1 MDERAAT
8 YFGNK
13 GYTIYKENL
22 DIEEQ
27 ELIRK
32 ELTVSP
38 YVPKNSPQQPTSF
51 PVYRESSKKMY
62 LPRFYGYKNYGEP
75 EEVRVSEGEKIN
87 LKFSGSLRAKQV
99 PVVEKYMEHIKTNG
113 CGLLALHTGFGKCLA
128 KGTPIML
135 SNGKIK
141 NVEKIKVGDKLMG
154 DDSTPRTVLSLA
166 RGREMMYDVI
176 PTKGDKYTV
185 NESHILSLRCSYGN
199 GNKNYI
205 KGKIIDIEVIDFLK
219 LPKTIKNHLLKGY
232 RVPIHFTKQKVE
244 LDPYILGY
252 WLGDGTSRSPE
263 ITTIDEPVIKYF
275 KMYCQE
281 QGLFLKQGTERN
293 HISYRMSFG
302 KKNRKGISGS
312 GGKNPVLNMLK
323 LYNLI
328 NNKHIPYIY
337 KCNSKSIRLEL
348 LAGIIDSDGYYNK
361 GCYDIVQKN
370 EKLLDDII
378 YVARSL
384 GFAAYKKKCHKS
396 CMYKGEKKTGTY
408 YITSIHG
415 DGIEYIPV
423 KLERKKAS
431 KRKQIKNVLNT
442 GIKLVKKEVDEYF
455 GFEIDG
461 NRRFVLGDFTVTH
474 NTCLGLNIISRIN
487 LKTLIIVHKE
497 FLLRQWIERIEQ
509 FLPDARVGRIQA
521 QVIDVED
528 KDIVICMLQSL
539 SMKKYP
545 QELFNEY
552 GLTIVDECFPFKTK
566 IHTSNGPMNIGS
578 LYEKWR
584 KNEVLPKILSF
595 NRETNSFEYKN
606 MTHVW
611 RKERKDLIKI
621 KMSKKVINCTPEHK
635 ILTVNGYIE
644 ANKLKIGDLIISK
657 YDKTHIDN
665 IISYGLNEDQLQ
677 IIYGSYLGDGN
688 IEITKKNRYRLRI
701 IHCEKQKE
709 YCQWKAK
716 MFGIKKM
723 TYIEKNG
730 YSQKPAYR
738 FQTKIFDLHDNI
750 PKNTKTVPDWIIDKI
765 DAKGIAIW
773 FMDDGSTMKKN
784 NKRGYISI
792 YCSIHSNNFNYET
805 HEKFVKKFKEYD
817 IECKISKTKK
827 YYYLRFNK
835 ENSSKLIN
843 LIKPYIH
850 ESMIYKINNRC
861 ENYNWCDKFLDY
873 GLLKVSEINYFENK
887 GTYSCNK
894 PYVYDIEVKD
904 NHNFIIGTKTPKQY
918 IDGPV
923 VSNCH
928 HISSEVFS
936 KALFKVVSKYMLGL
950 SATVKRKDGLTHV
963 IKMFLGDI
971 VCKIERK
978 GEDKVTVKAINY
990 VSNDEEFN
998 EVAYDWRGR
1007 VKYTTMIK
1015 KICEFNDRSEF
1026 ILKVLKDI
1034 IDRDTENKAQIMVL
1048 AHNKSVLKYL
1058 HDAIKDRNYSSVGYY
1073 VGGMKEKD
1081 LKISEG
1087 KKVIIATYAMAEEG
1101 LDIKTLTTLLM
1112 ATPRVDVT
1120 QAVGRILRMKHDNTE
1135 VYDIL
1140 DQHALFQRHWKKRR
1154 AFYKKQKFKILTT
1167 TNTDYFNDKW
1177 DCIFDAEKNVKK
1189 KSKFPSQT
1197 NSSKDTISIKTEPL
1211 LIGKCLIDL

>member
-1 MDERAAT
+1 MDEKPAT

-22 DIEEQ
+22 ELEEQ

-38 YVPKNSPQQPTSF
+38 YVPKNSPQQPISF
-51 PVYRESSKKMY
+51 PVYRESSKKIY
-62 LPRFYGYKNYGEP
+62 LPRYYGYKNYGEP
-75 EEVRVSEGEKIN
+75 EEMRVSPGKKIN
-87 LKFSGSLRAKQV
+87 LKFSGSLRPKQV
-99 PVVEKYMEHIKTNG
+99 PVVEKYMEHIKTSG
-113 CGLLALHTGFGKCLA
+113 GGLLALHTGFGKCLA
-128 KGTPIML
+128 RGTSIML

-141 NVEKIKVGDKLMG
+141 KVENIKVGDKLMG

-281 QGLFLKQGTERN
+281 QGLFLKQGLGRN
-293 HISYRMSFG
+293 NISYRMSFG

-328 NNKHIPYIY
+328 NNKHIPHIY

-348 LAGIIDSDGYYNK
+348 LAGIIDSCGYNKGCYDK

-384 GFAAYKKKCHKS
+384 GFAAYKKKCHTS
-396 CMYKGEKKTGTY
+396 CMYKEAY
-408 YITSIHG
+408 YRTSIHG
-415 DGIEYIPV
+415 YGIEYIPV
-423 KLERKKAS
+423 KLVRKAS

-474 NTCLGLNIISRIN
+474 NTCIGLNIISRIN

-497 FLLRQWIERIEQ
+497 FLLRQWVERIEQ

-521 QVIDVED
+521 KIIDVED

-539 SMKKYP
+539 SMKEYS

-552 GLTIVDECFPFKTK
+552 GLTIVDEC
-566 IHTSNGPMNIGS
+566 
-578 LYEKWR
+578 
-584 KNEVLPKILSF
+584 
-595 NRETNSFEYKN
+595 
-606 MTHVW
+606 
-611 RKERKDLIKI
+611 
-621 KMSKKVINCTPEHK
+621 
-635 ILTVNGYIE
+635 
-644 ANKLKIGDLIISK
+644 
-657 YDKTHIDN
+657 
-665 IISYGLNEDQLQ
+665 
-677 IIYGSYLGDGN
+677 
-688 IEITKKNRYRLRI
+688 
-701 IHCEKQKE
+701 
-709 YCQWKAK
+709 
-716 MFGIKKM
+716 
-723 TYIEKNG
+723 
-730 YSQKPAYR
+730 
-738 FQTKIFDLHDNI
+738 
-750 PKNTKTVPDWIIDKI
+750 
-765 DAKGIAIW
+765 
-773 FMDDGSTMKKN
+773 
-784 NKRGYISI
+784 
-792 YCSIHSNNFNYET
+792 
-805 HEKFVKKFKEYD
+805 
-817 IECKISKTKK
+817 
-827 YYYLRFNK
+827 
-835 ENSSKLIN
+835 
-843 LIKPYIH
+843 
-850 ESMIYKINNRC
+850 
-861 ENYNWCDKFLDY
+861 
-873 GLLKVSEINYFENK
+873 
-887 GTYSCNK
+887 
-894 PYVYDIEVKD
+894 
-904 NHNFIIGTKTPKQY
+904 
-918 IDGPV
+918 
-923 VSNCH
+923 H

-936 KALFKVVSKYMLGL
+936 RSLFKVVSKYMLGL
-950 SATVKRKDGLTHV
+950 SATVKRKDRLTYV

-978 GEDKVTVKAINY
+978 GEDKVTVKCINY
-990 VSNDEEFN
+990 ISNNAEFN
-998 EVAYDWRGR
+998 EVAYDYRGM
-1007 VKYTTMIK
+1007 VKYSTMIK
-1015 KICEFNDRSEF
+1015 KICEFKDRSEF
-1026 ILKVLKDI
+1026 ILIVLKDI

-1058 HDAIKDRNYSSVGYY
+1058 HDAIKERNYSSVGYY

-1081 LKISEG
+1081 LKISEK

-1140 DQHALFQRHWKKRR
+1140 DQHALFQRHWKKRKT
-1154 AFYKKQKFKILTT
+1154 FYRKQKFKILTT
-1167 TNTDYFNDKW
+1167 TCHEYLDGKW
-1177 DCIFDAEKNVKK
+1177 DCIFDAEKKASKK
-1189 KSKFPSQT
+1189 ARRAK
-1197 NSSKDTISIKTEPL
+1197 NPL
-1211 LIGKCLIDL
+1211 LTGKCLID

>member
-1 MDERAAT
+1 MDDKPAT

-22 DIEEQ
+22 EIKEQ

-38 YVPKNSPQQPTSF
+38 YVPKNSLQQPKSF

-62 LPRFYGYKNYGEP
+62 LPRFYGYKNYGVP
-75 EEVRVSEGEKIN
+75 EEIRVSSGKKIN
-87 LKFSGSLRAKQV
+87 LKFSGSLRPKQV

-113 CGLLALHTGFGKCLA
+113 CGLLALHTGFGK
-128 KGTPIML
+128 
-135 SNGKIK
+135 
-141 NVEKIKVGDKLMG
+141 
-154 DDSTPRTVLSLA
+154 
-166 RGREMMYDVI
+166 
-176 PTKGDKYTV
+176 
-185 NESHILSLRCSYGN
+185 
-199 GNKNYI
+199 
-205 KGKIIDIEVIDFLK
+205 
-219 LPKTIKNHLLKGY
+219 
-232 RVPIHFTKQKVE
+232 
-244 LDPYILGY
+244 
-252 WLGDGTSRSPE
+252 
-263 ITTIDEPVIKYF
+263 
-275 KMYCQE
+275 
-281 QGLFLKQGTERN
+281 
-293 HISYRMSFG
+293 
-302 KKNRKGISGS
+302 
-312 GGKNPVLNMLK
+312 
-323 LYNLI
+323 
-328 NNKHIPYIY
+328 
-337 KCNSKSIRLEL
+337 
-348 LAGIIDSDGYYNK
+348 
-361 GCYDIVQKN
+361 
-370 EKLLDDII
+370 
-378 YVARSL
+378 
-384 GFAAYKKKCHKS
+384 
-396 CMYKGEKKTGTY
+396 
-408 YITSIHG
+408 
-415 DGIEYIPV
+415 
-423 KLERKKAS
+423 
-431 KRKQIKNVLNT
+431 
-442 GIKLVKKEVDEYF
+442 
-455 GFEIDG
+455 
-461 NRRFVLGDFTVTH
+461 
-474 NTCLGLNIISRIN
+474 TCLGLNIISRIN

-497 FLLRQWIERIEQ
+497 FLLRQWVERIEQ

-539 SMKKYP
+539 SMKEYP
-545 QELFNEY
+545 RELFNEY

-584 KNEVLPKILSF
+584 KNEELPKILSF

-606 MTHVW
+606 MTYAW

-665 IISYGLNEDQLQ
+665 IISNGLNEDQLQ

-688 IEITKKNRYRLRI
+688 IGITKKNRYRLRI
-701 IHCEKQKE
+701 IHGEKQKE

-738 FQTKIFDLHDNI
+738 FQTKIFDLRDNI

-805 HEKFVKKFKEYD
+805 HKKFVKKFKEYD

-936 KALFKVVSKYMLGL
+936 RALFKIVSKYMLGL
-950 SATVKRKDGLTHV
+950 SATVKRKDGLTRV
-963 IKMFLGDI
+963 IKMFLGEI

-978 GEDKVTVKAINY
+978 GEDKVTVKGINFI
-990 VSNDEEFN
+990 SDNEEFN
-998 EVAYDWRGR
+998 EIARDWRGR

-1034 IDRDTENKAQIMVL
+1034 INKDTENKAQIMIL

-1058 HDAIKDRNYSSVGYY
+1058 HDSIKDRNYSSVGYY

-1167 TNTDYFNDKW
+1167 TNTEYFNDKW
-1177 DCIFDAEKNVKK
+1177 DCIFDAEKKISKNKGKK
-1189 KSKFPSQT
+1189 KYKST
-1197 NSSKDTISIKTEPL
+1197 NSSKETISIKTDPL
-1211 LIGKCLIDL
+1211 LIGKCLID

>member
-1 MDERAAT
+1 MSHEKSAT

-22 DIEEQ
+22 EVEEQ

-38 YVPKNSPQQPTSF
+38 YVPKNSPHQPTTF
-51 PVYRESSKKMY
+51 PVYRESKKKMY
-62 LPRFYGYKNYGEP
+62 LPRFYGYKNYGDP
-75 EEVRVSEGEKIN
+75 EEVRVSEGKKIN
-87 LKFSGSLRAKQV
+87 LKFSGSLRPKQV
-99 PVVEKYMEHIKTNG
+99 PVVEKYMEHIKTSG
-113 CGLLALHTGFGKCLA
+113 GGLLALHTGFGK
-128 KGTPIML
+128 
-135 SNGKIK
+135 
-141 NVEKIKVGDKLMG
+141 
-154 DDSTPRTVLSLA
+154 
-166 RGREMMYDVI
+166 
-176 PTKGDKYTV
+176 
-185 NESHILSLRCSYGN
+185 
-199 GNKNYI
+199 
-205 KGKIIDIEVIDFLK
+205 
-219 LPKTIKNHLLKGY
+219 
-232 RVPIHFTKQKVE
+232 
-244 LDPYILGY
+244 
-252 WLGDGTSRSPE
+252 
-263 ITTIDEPVIKYF
+263 
-275 KMYCQE
+275 
-281 QGLFLKQGTERN
+281 
-293 HISYRMSFG
+293 
-302 KKNRKGISGS
+302 
-312 GGKNPVLNMLK
+312 
-323 LYNLI
+323 
-328 NNKHIPYIY
+328 
-337 KCNSKSIRLEL
+337 
-348 LAGIIDSDGYYNK
+348 
-361 GCYDIVQKN
+361 
-370 EKLLDDII
+370 
-378 YVARSL
+378 
-384 GFAAYKKKCHKS
+384 
-396 CMYKGEKKTGTY
+396 
-408 YITSIHG
+408 
-415 DGIEYIPV
+415 
-423 KLERKKAS
+423 
-431 KRKQIKNVLNT
+431 
-442 GIKLVKKEVDEYF
+442 
-455 GFEIDG
+455 
-461 NRRFVLGDFTVTH
+461 
-474 NTCLGLNIISRIN
+474 TCLGLNIISRIN

-539 SMKKYP
+539 SMKEYP

-584 KNEVLPKILSF
+584 KNEELPKILSF

-606 MTHVW
+606 MTYAW

-665 IISYGLNEDQLQ
+665 IISNGLNEDQLQ

-688 IEITKKNRYRLRI
+688 IGITKKNRYRLRI
-701 IHCEKQKE
+701 IHGEKQKE

-738 FQTKIFDLHDNI
+738 FQTKIFDLRDNI

-805 HEKFVKKFKEYD
+805 HKKFVKKFKEYD

-936 KALFKVVSKYMLGL
+936 RALFKIVSKYMLGL
-950 SATVKRKDGLTHV
+950 SATVKRKDGLTYV
-963 IKMFLGDI
+963 IKMFLGEV

-978 GEDKVTVKAINY
+978 GEDKVTVKGINY
-990 VSNDEEFN
+990 ISDNEEFN

-1007 VKYTTMIK
+1007 VKYSTMIK
-1015 KICEFNDRSEF
+1015 KICEFTDRTEF

-1034 IDRDTENKAQIMVL
+1034 VDRDTENKAQIMVL
-1048 AHNKSVLKYL
+1048 AHNKSVLKYI

-1120 QAVGRILRMKHDNTE
+1120 QAVGRILRTKHDNTE

-1167 TNTDYFNDKW
+1167 SNMYYLDDKW
-1177 DCIFDAEKNVKK
+1177 NTVFDPEKNIKK
-1189 KSKFPSQT
+1189 GKKGKLKQT
-1197 NSSKDTISIKTEPL
+1197 NLSTMSTDPL
-1211 LIGKCLIDL
+1211 LIGKCLIE

>member
-1 MDERAAT
+1 MDDETPAT

-22 DIEEQ
+22 EIKEQ
-27 ELIRK
+27 DLIRK

-38 YVPKNSPQQPTSF
+38 YVPKNSPQPAVSF
-51 PVYRESSKKMY
+51 PVYRESQKKLY

-75 EEVRVSEGEKIN
+75 EEIRVSQGKKIN
-87 LKFSGSLRAKQV
+87 LKFSGSLRPKQV
-99 PVVEKYMEHIKTNG
+99 PIVEKYMEHIKTKG
-113 CGLLALHTGFGKCLA
+113 GGLLALHTGFGK
-128 KGTPIML
+128 
-135 SNGKIK
+135 
-141 NVEKIKVGDKLMG
+141 
-154 DDSTPRTVLSLA
+154 
-166 RGREMMYDVI
+166 
-176 PTKGDKYTV
+176 
-185 NESHILSLRCSYGN
+185 
-199 GNKNYI
+199 
-205 KGKIIDIEVIDFLK
+205 
-219 LPKTIKNHLLKGY
+219 
-232 RVPIHFTKQKVE
+232 
-244 LDPYILGY
+244 
-252 WLGDGTSRSPE
+252 
-263 ITTIDEPVIKYF
+263 
-275 KMYCQE
+275 
-281 QGLFLKQGTERN
+281 
-293 HISYRMSFG
+293 
-302 KKNRKGISGS
+302 
-312 GGKNPVLNMLK
+312 
-323 LYNLI
+323 
-328 NNKHIPYIY
+328 
-337 KCNSKSIRLEL
+337 
-348 LAGIIDSDGYYNK
+348 
-361 GCYDIVQKN
+361 
-370 EKLLDDII
+370 
-378 YVARSL
+378 
-384 GFAAYKKKCHKS
+384 
-396 CMYKGEKKTGTY
+396 
-408 YITSIHG
+408 
-415 DGIEYIPV
+415 
-423 KLERKKAS
+423 
-431 KRKQIKNVLNT
+431 
-442 GIKLVKKEVDEYF
+442 
-455 GFEIDG
+455 
-461 NRRFVLGDFTVTH
+461 
-474 NTCLGLNIISRIN
+474 TCLGLNIISRIN

-521 QVIDVED
+521 KVIDVED

-584 KNEVLPKILSF
+584 KNEELPKILSF

-606 MTHVW
+606 MTHAW

-657 YDKTHIDN
+657 YDKHIDN

-688 IEITKKNRYRLRI
+688 IGITKKNRYRLRI
-701 IHCEKQKE
+701 IHGEKQKE

-716 MFGIKKM
+716 MFGIKKL

-904 NHNFIIGTKTPKQY
+904 NHNFIIGTNTPKQY

-936 KALFKVVSKYMLGL
+936 RALFKIVSKYMLGL
-950 SATVKRKDGLTHV
+950 SATVKRKDGLTYV
-963 IKMFLGDI
+963 IKMFLGDV

-990 VSNDEEFN
+990 ISSDEEFN
-998 EVAYDWRGR
+998 KIAYDWRGR

-1026 ILKVLKDI
+1026 ILKVIKDI
-1034 IDRDTENKAQIMVL
+1034 IERDTENKAQIMIL
-1048 AHNKSVLKYL
+1048 AHNKSVLKYI

-1167 TNTDYFNDKW
+1167 TNIGYFNDNW
-1177 DCIFDAEKNVKK
+1177 ECIFDAEKNVKK
-1189 KSKFPSQT
+1189 
-1197 NSSKDTISIKTEPL
+1197 TISKRSISSTINIQTDPL
-1211 LIGKCLIDL
+1211 LTGKCLIDL

>member
-1 MDERAAT
+1 MDDETPAT

-22 DIEEQ
+22 EIKEQ
-27 ELIRK
+27 DLIRK

-38 YVPKNSPQQPTSF
+38 YVPKNSPQPAVSF
-51 PVYRESSKKMY
+51 PVYRESQKKLY

-75 EEVRVSEGEKIN
+75 EEIRVSQGKKIN
-87 LKFSGSLRAKQV
+87 LKFSGSLRPKQV
-99 PVVEKYMEHIKTNG
+99 PIVEKYMEHIKTKG
-113 CGLLALHTGFGKCLA
+113 GGLLALHTGFGK
-128 KGTPIML
+128 
-135 SNGKIK
+135 
-141 NVEKIKVGDKLMG
+141 
-154 DDSTPRTVLSLA
+154 
-166 RGREMMYDVI
+166 
-176 PTKGDKYTV
+176 
-185 NESHILSLRCSYGN
+185 
-199 GNKNYI
+199 
-205 KGKIIDIEVIDFLK
+205 
-219 LPKTIKNHLLKGY
+219 
-232 RVPIHFTKQKVE
+232 
-244 LDPYILGY
+244 
-252 WLGDGTSRSPE
+252 
-263 ITTIDEPVIKYF
+263 
-275 KMYCQE
+275 
-281 QGLFLKQGTERN
+281 
-293 HISYRMSFG
+293 
-302 KKNRKGISGS
+302 
-312 GGKNPVLNMLK
+312 
-323 LYNLI
+323 
-328 NNKHIPYIY
+328 
-337 KCNSKSIRLEL
+337 
-348 LAGIIDSDGYYNK
+348 
-361 GCYDIVQKN
+361 
-370 EKLLDDII
+370 
-378 YVARSL
+378 
-384 GFAAYKKKCHKS
+384 
-396 CMYKGEKKTGTY
+396 
-408 YITSIHG
+408 
-415 DGIEYIPV
+415 
-423 KLERKKAS
+423 
-431 KRKQIKNVLNT
+431 
-442 GIKLVKKEVDEYF
+442 
-455 GFEIDG
+455 
-461 NRRFVLGDFTVTH
+461 
-474 NTCLGLNIISRIN
+474 TCLGLNIISRIN

-521 QVIDVED
+521 KVIDVED

-584 KNEVLPKILSF
+584 KNEELPKILSF

-606 MTHVW
+606 MTHAW

-657 YDKTHIDN
+657 YDKHIDN

-688 IEITKKNRYRLRI
+688 IGITKKNRYRLRI
-701 IHCEKQKE
+701 IHGEKQKE

-716 MFGIKKM
+716 MFGIKKL

-738 FQTKIFDLHDNI
+738 FQTKIFDLRDNI

-773 FMDDGSTMKKN
+773 FMDNGSTMKK

-904 NHNFIIGTKTPKQY
+904 NHNFIIGTNTPKQY

-936 KALFKVVSKYMLGL
+936 RALFKIVSKYMLGL
-950 SATVKRKDGLTHV
+950 SATVKRKDGLTYV
-963 IKMFLGDI
+963 IKMFLGDV

-990 VSNDEEFN
+990 ISSDEEFN
-998 EVAYDWRGR
+998 KIAYDWRGR

-1026 ILKVLKDI
+1026 ILKVIKDI
-1034 IDRDTENKAQIMVL
+1034 IERDTENKAQIMIL
-1048 AHNKSVLKYL
+1048 AHNKSVLKYI

-1167 TNTDYFNDKW
+1167 TNIGYFNDNW
-1177 DCIFDAEKNVKK
+1177 ECIFDAEKNVKK
-1189 KSKFPSQT
+1189 
-1197 NSSKDTISIKTEPL
+1197 TISKRSISSTINIQTDPL
-1211 LIGKCLIDL
+1211 LTGKCLIDL